1 MKDTIGYYRI
11 LLVDRIMSWWSWW
24 YYMIWNDM
32 IWNDMTWY
40 GMKWHGRQWYRRI
53 YRHRVFQM
61 CTCKH
66 HFCAFHFFE
75 VSVFPSSTMMS
86 SWAEFAG
93 DGVELVRIPDES
105 SAHRPGMDH
114 PGPSW
119 TILNGPTRYPN
130 VEDCCGTPL
139 SMSWCMPTMASR
151 CAC

>member
-1 MKDTIGYYRI
+1 M
-11 LLVDRIMSWWSWW
+11 
-24 YYMIWNDM
+24 MIWYDLK
-32 IWNDMTWY
+32 WY
-40 GMKWHGRQWYRRI
+40 DMKWHDRQWYRGI

-66 HFCAFHFFE
+66 HFCTFHFFE
-75 VSVFPSSTMMS
+75 VSVFPSSTMVS

-119 TILNGPTRYPN
+119 MDPLYIPMSRTA
-130 VEDCCGTPL
+130 VEHLCPCRDVCLLWLQGAHVKKDTVAFSVRPQADDSPHASGTDTVRFCL
-139 SMSWCMPTMASR
+139 L
-151 CAC
+151 